1 MDGWMEWMVII
12 GRRWSKCTF
21 GAKKWAKKWM
31 EICAIKGE
39 GVRRLMANAI
49 KNFHIFSLMENT
61 YFGCDS

>member
-31 EICAIKGE
+31 EICAIKGAGGWGGPPR
-39 GVRRLMANAI
+39 GVQRLIANAMLD
-49 KNFHIFSLMENT
+49 FHLF
-61 YFGCDS
+61 

>member
-31 EICAIKGE
+31 EICGIKGAGGW
-39 GVRRLMANAI
+39 GVRRLIANAMLD
-49 KNFHIFSLMENT
+49 FHLF
-61 YFGCDS
+61 